1 VKLRSTLFIL
11 AGLLLVLW
19 AASRFMLDVLPAV
32 QSSNTPKQEVLENYA
47 PNTGPLA
54 NTALPATRGPAL
66 PATRGPAQ
74 GQDQGT
80 SVPEKTTASGETESQ
95 PVTTSPQSE
104 GLPSPQS
111 EGLPTLKAPG
121 VATVTAFPTL
131 PTTSSMSAAT
141 PESTPTE
148 GSFLGG
154 AAAPTPQIAQVAQ
167 MQAIPDRITIASIG
181 LDAPVTLA
189 ASQKIKIGKNIYY
202 QWLAPDAFAAG
213 WHTSSA
219 TLGQPGNT
227 VLDGHHN
234 VFGKVFGR
242 LVDLTS
248 GDKIEVYSGQRV
260 FHFLV
265 TNKMI
270 LPERDVSMQQRLENA
285 RWIDRS
291 DDIRL
296 TLITCWPADS
306 NTHRLIIVAVPDPSQ
321 P

>member
-19 AASRFMLDVLPAV
+19 AAARFMIDVLPTL

-54 NTALPATRGPAL
+54 NTALPANRGPVLTAH
-66 PATRGPAQ
+66 P
-74 GQDQGT
+74 GT
-80 SVPEKTTASGETESQ
+80 SLPKPTTASGETESQ
-95 PVTTSPQSE
+95 PVMPSPQPE

-121 VATVTAFPTL
+121 MVSTAPV
-131 PTTSSMSAAT
+131 PSALTAST
-141 PESTPTE
+141 PESTPAE
-148 GSFLGG
+148 GSFLGEP
-154 AAAPTPQIAQVAQ
+154 APQITQVAQ
-167 MQAIPDRITIASIG
+167 SQTQAIPDRLTIDSIG

-189 ASQKIKIGKNIYY
+189 ASQKIKIGKNVYY

-248 GDKIEVYSGQRV
+248 GDKIEVYSGNRV

-285 RWIDRS
+285 RWIGRS
-291 DDIRL
+291 EDIRL